1 MKKESRLILWIAVVS
16 LLLVPLLDAA
26 LVDPSVVAALEKQD
40 EVPVIVTLRDSSPE
54 TTSITSASPPLGVVQ
69 LREEVK
75 EQQEEVLNKLD
86 IKSELNDYND
96 SHKDSY
102 NFDLDHQFSTIN
114 GFSGKVTEE
123 ALDTLL
129 ADPNVKSI
137 VYDRPIRL
145 ALDVSGPLI
154 NADDVRN
161 ITFNGQNMN
170 GTGETVC
177 VVDTGVDYTH
187 TALGG
192 CNITTVLAGTCSVV
206 IGGADVADSD
216 NDPLD
221 GNGHGTHVAGIVASR
236 DSVYSGI
243 APGAKL
249 VAVKVFPGTSGTT
262 TTSNAI
268 AGFDWCRNN
277 ATLFNISVITSSLG
291 DSVDHTT
298 ACDDDS
304 LASAANTAANAGLF
318 VTAASGNNGFTDG
331 INSPACASNVT
342 SVGRVG
348 DSDVV
353 FSTSNGGSILDI
365 LAPGTSIRS
374 LALGSGFVDNSGTS
388 MSSPHVAGAA
398 AIYIQYWK
406 RVYGITPTVLQ
417 IETKM
422 KRTGKQITDTRNSL
436 AFPRI
441 DILAAVQPLINF
453 TSNSA
458 ANNSTT
464 GNTFALINI
473 TSDINITHSLLQWN
487 YTNGTIRNLTMTRNN
502 LTNYHLNVTGLSNAN
517 YSYRVFGND
526 SANSI
531 GQSVERI
538 LHVDLVPPEITFTT
552 PANSSYHRQA
562 LTMSVTIIDSFSL
575 SFSNYSIRNASGGE
589 VQNGTNSTLN
599 TSSFTWSSLINVSN
613 STFPEGNYTLLVF
626 ANDSVNNSNSSS
638 ITFIVDKSAPTIFNH
653 NRTPETIFNNDT
665 VVIHINTTDRYL
677 NTSAIFMEAN
687 YSGTATNYS
696 MTLESGDLY
705 NVTIRGTTN
714 LSNNGNISYVIHTF
728 DLAGNKN
735 TSETFSFVVKNHAP
749 SGLTITFPSNGTVI
763 EVGNTTRF
771 NATATDVDGDS
782 LTYIWNFSDRTSSV
796 SQQNTTHQ
804 FNFTDTLVVVVN
816 VTDGVNS
823 TLANITVI
831 INDTQAPATN
841 SIGYNSEHHLQR
853 NGASQNVNV
862 SLFDYS
868 GMANASLTF
877 NGTLQTR
884 TCTDANTTWNCSWA
898 WNSLSVGSY
907 NFTVNATDNFTTR
920 HTNSTTYSFTVTSC
934 SDSSQNGD
942 ETGVDCGGSCST
954 SCSSGSSGSTGAG
967 GGGGGGGG
975 STTTTSVE
983 VKKPVPAPISVPT
996 TSPVTETV
1004 TKEESKVVEEAP
1016 LPTTVSQQVSL
1027 VNGKTSV
1034 VKISDNKISIDEITI
1049 NSKTDK
1055 SVTLDV
1061 VYHPVKPVAIPALDN
1076 TYQYLEIVSQFNKED
1091 MDGATVTFNV
1101 PVSWLTA
1108 NGFVEDS
1115 VKLQTLEAEIWSPLK
1130 TRLISLKD
1138 DHYVYQAKLEH
1149 LSYFAITATTKKPL
1163 FNMAGYVLIG
1173 LLSLIILLLIIYLI
1187 VRKRT

>member
-1 MKKESRLILWIAVVS
+1 MKKGMYVVLGIVLMFFS
-16 LLLVPLLDAA
+16 LVPLLEAA
-26 LVDPSVVAALEKQD
+26 SVDPSVVAALEKQD
-40 EVPVIVTLRDSSPE
+40 EVSVIVTLRDSPSE
-54 TTSITSASPPLGVVQ
+54 SLGITSASPPLNIVQ
-69 LREEVK
+69 IREDVK
-75 EQQEEVLNKLD
+75 EQQEQVLGKLD
-86 IKSELNDYND
+86 LQDGVN
-96 SHKDSY
+96 DSY
-102 NFDLDHQFSTIN
+102 NFDLGHQFSTIN

-123 ALDTLL
+123 ALETLL

-137 VYDRPIRL
+137 AYDRPIHL

-161 ITFNGQNMN
+161 ISFNGVNMN

-177 VVDTGVDYTH
+177 VVDTGIDYTH

-192 CNITTVLAGTCSVV
+192 CNITTVLAGTCQVV
-206 IGGADVADSD
+206 ISGADVADGDS
-216 NDPLD
+216 DPLD

-236 DSVYSGI
+236 DSTYMGI

-262 TTSNAI
+262 NTSNVI

-298 ACDDDS
+298 ACNDDS

-348 DSDVV
+348 DTDTV

-365 LAPGTSIRS
+365 LAPGSSIHS

-436 AFPRI
+436 VFSRI

-458 ANNSTT
+458 TNNSTT

-473 TSDINITHSLLQWN
+473 TSDINLTRSLLQWN
-487 YTNGTIRNLTMTRNN
+487 YTNGTIRNLTMSQNN
-502 LTNYHLNVTGLSNAN
+502 LTNFHLNVTGLSNAN
-517 YSYRVFGND
+517 YTYRVFGND

-531 GQSVERI
+531 GQSEERV
-538 LHVDLVPPEITFTT
+538 LRVDLVSPEITFTT
-552 PANSSYHRQA
+552 PINASYHRQA
-562 LTMSVTIIDSFSL
+562 LTMAVTIIDSISL
-575 SFSNYSIRNASGGE
+575 SFSNYSIRNASGAE
-589 VQNGTNSTLN
+589 IQNGTNNTLN
-599 TSSFTWSSLINVSN
+599 SSSFTWSVLINVSN

-626 ANDSVNNSNSSS
+626 ANDSVNNGNSSS
-638 ITFIVDKSAPTIFNH
+638 ITFVVDKSAPAIFNH

-665 VVIHINTTDRYL
+665 VVIHINVTDIYL
-677 NTSAIFMEAN
+677 NTSAVFLQAN

-696 MTLESGDLY
+696 MTLESGELF
-705 NVTIRGTTN
+705 NATIRGTTN
-714 LSNNGNISYVIHTF
+714 LTNNGNISYVIHAF
-728 DLAGNKN
+728 DFAGNKN
-735 TSETFSFVVKNHAP
+735 TSDSFSFVVKNRAP
-749 SGLTITFPSNGTVI
+749 SSLTITFPSNGTVI
-763 EVGNTTRF
+763 EVGNNTRF
-771 NATATDVDGDS
+771 NATAEDQDGDS
-782 LTYIWNFSDRTSSV
+782 LTYIWNFSDRTSAV

-804 FNFTDTLVVVVN
+804 FNFTDTLVVVLN

-823 TLANITVI
+823 TLTNITVI

-841 SIGYNSEHHLQR
+841 SINYNSEHHLQR
-853 NGASQNVNV
+853 NGDSQNVNT

-868 GMANASLTF
+868 GMANASLFF
-877 NGTLQTR
+877 NGALQTR
-884 TCTDANTTWNCSWA
+884 TCTDANTTWNCSWS
-898 WNSLSVGSY
+898 WNSLTVGSY
-907 NFTVNATDNFTTR
+907 NFTINATDNFTTR

-942 ETGVDCGGSCST
+942 EGGVDCGGSCST
-954 SCSSGSSGSTGAG
+954 SCSSGGSSGSSG

-975 STTTTSVE
+975 SGSTAVTSVE
-983 VKKPVPAPISVPT
+983 VKKPVPVPIPEST
-996 TSPVTETV
+996 TPAAIDTIL
-1004 TKEESKVVEEAP
+1004 KEESKVVEEVA
-1016 LPTTVSQQVSL
+1016 LPATFSQQVSL
-1027 VNGKTSV
+1027 TKGKTSV
-1034 VKISDNKISIDEITI
+1034 VKISDSKISIEEIAI
-1049 NSKTDK
+1049 SSKTDK
-1055 SVTLDV
+1055 SITLDV
-1061 VYHPVKPVAIPALDN
+1061 VYYPEKPAAIPALEN
-1076 TYQYLEIVSQFNKED
+1076 TYQYLEIVSQFNKDEVG
-1091 MDGATVTFNV
+1091 GATVTFNV

-1108 NGFVEDS
+1108 NNFVDDS
-1115 VKLQTLEAEIWSPLK
+1115 VKLQTLQKETWQPLK
-1130 TRLISLKD
+1130 TRLLSLKD
-1138 DHYVYQAKLEH
+1138 GHYVYQAKLEH
-1149 LSYFAITATTKKPL
+1149 LSFFAITATTKKPL
-1163 FNMAGYVLIG
+1163 FNTAGYVLIG